1 MARIC
6 LSVPKVDAGPQAFT
20 VFPTDESHAN
30 SWVFDSGASTHM
42 TNDPGKLCSL
52 SPYYGPDM
60 ICVGNGAALP
70 IKFFGSFVIPIGSRN
85 LVLND
90 VLVSSALTKNLVS
103 IRKLTADNNCV
114 VKFTLSGFCV
124 KDMKTKHNI
133 LSSSS

>member
-52 SPYYGPDM
+52 SPYYG
-60 ICVGNGAALP
+60 LTR
-70 IKFFGSFVIPIGSRN
+70 FVLEMVPRYQLNYLGLLLSR
-85 LVLND
+85 LVL
-90 VLVSSALTKNLVS
+90 V
-103 IRKLTADNNCV
+103 
-114 VKFTLSGFCV
+114 
-124 KDMKTKHNI
+124 I
-133 LSSSS
+133 LF